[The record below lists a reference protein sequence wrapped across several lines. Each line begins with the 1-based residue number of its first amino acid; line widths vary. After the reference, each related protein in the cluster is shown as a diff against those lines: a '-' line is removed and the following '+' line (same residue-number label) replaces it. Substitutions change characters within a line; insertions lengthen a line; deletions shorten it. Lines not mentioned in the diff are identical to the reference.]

1 MNGTINE
8 MANSFYE
15 ELLDEKQITQ
25 LVKAVERLIVA
36 RMQPRAP
43 LEAIKRD
50 VVHELKSVFL
60 RKVSP

>member
-1 MNGTINE
+1 MTYTLYREI
-8 MANSFYE
+8 
-15 ELLDEKQITQ
+15 LDEEQITQ
-25 LVKAVERLIVA
+25 LVEAVERLILA

-50 VVHELKSVFL
+50 VIHELKSVFL